1 MNSTGMRE
9 FYCLYLGS
17 MKKIQSL
24 SRAILLF
31 CLLLLNDAYGE
42 SLENLDNLVEKL
54 SPSVVRIETASKE
67 KNLNITGDPFFDEF
81 FKRQFGNQ
89 SGRKLRP
96 GVGSGFVY
104 GKDGFIVTNFHVVK
118 NADDISIVLHNE
130 KKYEARII
138 GTDARTDLALLKIDT
153 QDSINEVR
161 IGNSDSLRIG
171 EWVIAIGNPLG
182 LGTTVTTG
190 IISAKS
196 RYVDELGSYVDFI
209 QTDAA
214 LNKGNSGGPLFNLSG
229 EIVGVNTA
237 IAARGQGIGFAIP
250 INIAI
255 GVIEELKTNGKVQRG
270 WLGVLIQPISHE
282 LANLLELKSTDG
294 ALVSEVVADGP
305 AFKAGLKRGDIILS
319 INKMK
324 IKKMED
330 LPRNVGKLKPKMLA
344 KLEVLRDGKTIDISV
359 RLGTLPITEVSKKQ
373 STESDSLARKKF
385 GFEVKELRIDS
396 DSTDKKVVVVKTYQT
411 MDPPNALLK
420 GDIILEINRQPV
432 EDIEQFNSIVSNIRP
447 NQNCLFVI
455 QRQFQNNLVTL
466 YKSIRSTN

>member
-1 MNSTGMRE
+1 MHSTGMRE
-9 FYCLYLGS
+9 FYCLYLRFMG
-17 MKKIQSL
+17 KIESL
-24 SRAILLF
+24 SRTILLLCF
-31 CLLLLNDAYGE
+31 LLLNDSYGE

-54 SPSVVRIETASKE
+54 SPSVVRIETTSKE
-67 KNLNITGDPFFDEF
+67 KDFNMTGDPFFDEF
-81 FKRQFGNQ
+81 FRRQFGNQ
-89 SGRKLRP
+89 SGKKSRP
-96 GVGSGFVY
+96 GLGSGFIY
-104 GKDGFIVTNFHVVK
+104 GNNGFVVTNFHVVK
-118 NADDISIVLHNE
+118 NADDISIVLDNE
-130 KKYEARII
+130 KKYEAKII
-138 GTDARTDLALLKIDT
+138 GTDARTDLALLKIDIR
-153 QDSINEVR
+153 DPINEVQ

-237 IAARGQGIGFAIP
+237 IAAKGQGIGFAIP

-255 GVIEELKTNGKVQRG
+255 NVIEELKINGKVQRG

-282 LANLLELKSTDG
+282 LSDLLELRSTDG
-294 ALVSEVVADGP
+294 ALVSEVVIDGP

-319 INKMK
+319 LNKKK

-330 LPRNVGKLKPKMLA
+330 LPRSVGKLKPKMLA
-344 KLEVLRDGKTIDISV
+344 KLEVLRDGKTIDIGV
-359 RLGTLPITEVSKKQ
+359 QLGTLPITEISKKQ
-373 STESDSLARKKF
+373 STESSSLARKKF

-396 DSTDKKVVVVKTYQT
+396 DSVDKKVVIVKTYQN
-411 MDPPNALLK
+411 MNPPNALFK
-420 GDIILEINRQPV
+420 GDIILEIDRQV
-432 EDIEQFNSIVSNIRP
+432 VNDIEQFDSIVSKIKP
-447 NQNCLFVI
+447 NKNCLFVI

>member
-1 MNSTGMRE
+1 M
-9 FYCLYLGS
+9 
-17 MKKIQSL
+17 
-24 SRAILLF
+24 
-31 CLLLLNDAYGE
+31 
-42 SLENLDNLVEKL
+42 
-54 SPSVVRIETASKE
+54 
-67 KNLNITGDPFFDEF
+67 
-81 FKRQFGNQ
+81 
-89 SGRKLRP
+89 
-96 GVGSGFVY
+96 
-104 GKDGFIVTNFHVVK
+104 
-118 NADDISIVLHNE
+118 
-130 KKYEARII
+130 
-138 GTDARTDLALLKIDT
+138 
-153 QDSINEVR
+153 
-161 IGNSDSLRIG
+161 
-171 EWVIAIGNPLG
+171 IAIGNPLG
-182 LGTTVTTG
+182 FGTTVTTG

-282 LANLLELKSTDG
+282 LADLLELKSTDG

-330 LPRNVGKLKPKMLA
+330 LPRNVGKLKPKMLT
-344 KLEVLRDGKTIDISV
+344 KLEVLRDGKRIDISV
-359 RLGTLPITEVSKKQ
+359 QLGTLPITEVSKKQ
-373 STESDSLARKKF
+373 STESDSLARKRF

-396 DSTDKKVVVVKTYQT
+396 DSADKKVVVVKTYQT

-432 EDIEQFNSIVSNIRP
+432 EDIEQFNSIAVSYTH
-447 NQNCLFVI
+447 L
-455 QRQFQNNLVTL
+455 TL
-466 YKSIRSTN
+466 PTILLL